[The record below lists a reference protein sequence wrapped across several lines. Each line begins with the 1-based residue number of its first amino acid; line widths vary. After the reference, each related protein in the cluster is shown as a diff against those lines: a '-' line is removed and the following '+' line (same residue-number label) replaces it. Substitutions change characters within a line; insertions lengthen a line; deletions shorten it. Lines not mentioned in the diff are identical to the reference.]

1 MNDLKSQLRTGEDA
15 LNRGEFVRAL
25 ASFTTLTRIAPQS
38 IGAWC
43 GRAAACYGIGELQ
56 NALAAAKQAVRLAPD
71 DSRGFLVLAPP
82 AFALGD
88 RTGIEACRV
97 HIARLPR
104 GDGEILANF
113 WSERLAEKDHFS
125 LAAAAFSLFASR
137 HMDEKLTALEMA
149 HLHLNAF
156 ELEKGD
162 RILDDIEARFG
173 ASAPTYTMRAR
184 ISVIRGDSETAKAA
198 ALKAIEMNSAA
209 VPAYVVLS
217 DLAPDLIDSEKKI
230 RLSEIVVDESFSPDM
245 RVGANRVLGRVRE
258 KAGDYDGAFNAFA
271 AAKLLSK
278 ELATASGL
286 EYDEKAAETKVRM
299 TVARY
304 PETHVQRSKLCAA
317 PLKLFIIGMPRSGS
331 TLIDQILS
339 RHSKAVSVGESL
351 IIPRIENLVE
361 RKFREQ
367 THDYRACTAELV
379 AQYRNSYERAA
390 NGAACVADK
399 NLFNFARC
407 GLIADLDPDAR
418 FILALREPADIA
430 LSIFKTKF
438 LAALPWSNDLR
449 GIAHMQASF
458 EFLTDHWRRIL
469 GDRILVVRHEH
480 LVADF
485 EAGVRKTLDFC
496 ELEFEPECLAFHEGK
511 RRVFTVSAAQVRRP
525 LNADGVGRWRRY
537 EQHLKEFD
545 RALEE
550 SRQRYAAHS

>member
-1 MNDLKSQLRTGEDA
+1 
-15 LNRGEFVRAL
+15 
-25 ASFTTLTRIAPQS
+25 
-38 IGAWC
+38 
-43 GRAAACYGIGELQ
+43 
-56 NALAAAKQAVRLAPD
+56 
-71 DSRGFLVLAPP
+71 
-82 AFALGD
+82 
-88 RTGIEACRV
+88 
-97 HIARLPR
+97 
-104 GDGEILANF
+104 
-113 WSERLAEKDHFS
+113 
-125 LAAAAFSLFASR
+125 
-137 HMDEKLTALEMA
+137 
-149 HLHLNAF
+149 
-156 ELEKGD
+156 
-162 RILDDIEARFG
+162 
-173 ASAPTYTMRAR
+173 
-184 ISVIRGDSETAKAA
+184 
-198 ALKAIEMNSAA
+198 
-209 VPAYVVLS
+209 
-217 DLAPDLIDSEKKI
+217 
-230 RLSEIVVDESFSPDM
+230 
-245 RVGANRVLGRVRE
+245 
-258 KAGDYDGAFNAFA
+258 
-271 AAKLLSK
+271 
-278 ELATASGL
+278 
-286 EYDEKAAETKVRM
+286 
-299 TVARY
+299 
-304 PETHVQRSKLCAA
+304 
-317 PLKLFIIGMPRSGS
+317 
-331 TLIDQILS
+331 
-339 RHSKAVSVGESL
+339 
-351 IIPRIENLVE
+351 
-361 RKFREQ
+361 
-367 THDYRACTAELV
+367 V